1 VPRVLPKFSMG
12 RMEEEP
18 GADADR
24 ELGADAEEE
33 EEPGAD
39 AEEEEEQ
46 ARISPCARR
55 EAVIN
60 QRVCSRNDPACQ
72 KMFYC
77 THLNYMGPL

>member
-24 ELGADAEEE
+24 
-33 EEPGAD
+33 EPGAD